1 MTKKRYP
8 TQLALGALIPYAVL
22 VFLPGILGI
31 FYSFTNWNS
40 YTSEIDFV
48 GIKNYAKIFS
58 NSSGY
63 IGYISNTLL
72 FTLVTTVMKT
82 VLGVLLALMLT
93 GKSIKG
99 NNIHRMIIFSPQVMS
114 YMIVGL
120 VFKSLLN
127 SQNGFVNIT
136 LNSLGLGALAK
147 NWLSDP
153 NLAFASVMAV
163 DIWKGVGYIMVV
175 VIAGLQVIPESYYEA
190 AKMDGATYWQRVKTI
205 TIPLLIPVLVNV
217 TVLNLTYGFRVFD
230 IIYSLTHG
238 GPGHVTEV
246 INTAVYAEFAKGNY
260 AMGTTLSSVLFIF
273 VMAISYFL
281 LKSMETK
288 EDE

>member
-99 NNIHRMIIFSPQVMS
+99 NNIHRMIVFSPQVMS

-136 LNSLGLGALAK
+136 LNSLGLGALAQ

>member
-1 MTKKRYP
+1 MIKKRYP

-31 FYSFTNWNS
+31 YYSFTDWNS
-40 YTSEIDFV
+40 YASDVNFV
-48 GIKNYAKIFS
+48 GLRNYAKVFS
-58 NSSGY
+58 NSTGYMGY
-63 IGYISNTLL
+63 ITNTLL
-72 FTLVTTVMKT
+72 FTAVTTAMKT
-82 VLGVLLALMLT
+82 ILGILLALMFT
-93 GKSIKG
+93 GKSLKI
-99 NNIHRMIIFSPQVMS
+99 NNVHRMIVFSPQVMS

-120 VFKSLLN
+120 VFRSLLN
-127 SQNGFVNIT
+127 SQNGFVNIA
-136 LNSLGLGALAK
+136 LKSIGLGSLAQ

-153 NLAFASVMAV
+153 TLAFVSVMAV

-190 AKMDGATYWQRVKTI
+190 AKMDGATYWQRVRTI
-205 TIPLLIPVLVNV
+205 TIPLLVSVLINV

-288 EDE
+288 EDD